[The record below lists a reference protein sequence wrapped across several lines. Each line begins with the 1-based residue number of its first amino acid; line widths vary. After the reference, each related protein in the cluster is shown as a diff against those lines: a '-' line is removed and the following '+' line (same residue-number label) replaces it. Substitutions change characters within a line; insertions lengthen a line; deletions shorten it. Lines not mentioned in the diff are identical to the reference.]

1 MGTGMSAAFVEPDFD
16 RTGLVAAI
24 AQDADTRDVLMLAW
38 MDREAWERTIA
49 TGYAHYHS
57 RSRDRLWK
65 KGETSGNVQRVLEIR
80 VDCDE
85 DAVLLLVDQTG
96 PACHTGEHSCFYR
109 ASQPIGTPGP

>member
-1 MGTGMSAAFVEPDFD
+1 MGERVSTSVEPDFG
-16 RTGLVAAI
+16 RSPLVAAI
-24 AQDADTRDVLMLAW
+24 AQDAGTREVLMLAW
-38 MDREAWERTIA
+38 MDREAWELTLA

-85 DAVLLLVDQTG
+85 DAVLLIVEQTG
-96 PACHTGEHSCFYR
+96 PACHTGERSCFYR
-109 ASQPIGTPGP
+109 MAPPPGAPG